1 MITIINIYNLRIR
14 PFLKRSLLRFLI
26 NFGYS
31 NSLNRIDLQIVNL
44 FNRMKGG
51 FFLEVGAA
59 DGVDCSNT
67 YLLEKKYNWKGILIE
82 PLLEQFILC
91 KKIRKK
97 SIVENYI
104 LTNEKEKDDV
114 FMISDE
120 GLESRVIV
128 EKDENS
134 YSEYF
139 EKASYKEKKPPRVVE
154 NKTLTQIL
162 NDHSIE
168 NIDIMSLDVEGYEY
182 KLLEGYDHNT
192 KIINYLIIETDI
204 EEFKE
209 FALLRGWQYIE
220 TWDGETNKNHL
231 FKLR

>member
-1 MITIINIYNLRIR
+1 MKILIKTYNRKVR
-14 PFLKRSLLRFLI
+14 PFLKRNLLKFLI

-44 FNRMKGG
+44 FNAMKGG
-51 FFLEVGAA
+51 FFLEIGAA

-104 LTNEKEKDDV
+104 LTNEKEKDNV
-114 FMISDE
+114 FRISDE

-128 EKDENS
+128 ENDENS

-139 EKASYKEKKPPRVVE
+139 EKISYKEKKQPRVVE

-162 NDHSIE
+162 NDHSIK

-192 KIINYLIIETDI
+192 KIINYLIVEADI
-204 EEFKE
+204 EVFKE
-209 FALLRGWQYIE
+209 FAQLRGWQYIE
-220 TWDGETNKNHL
+220 TWDGEANNNHL

>member
-1 MITIINIYNLRIR
+1 MKTLIKNYKHKIR
-14 PFLKRSLLRFLI
+14 PFLKRNLLRFLI

-31 NSLNRIDLQIVNL
+31 NSLNRIDLQITNL
-44 FNRMKGG
+44 FNEMKGG
-51 FFLEVGAA
+51 FFLEIGAA

-82 PLLEQFILC
+82 PLVEQFILC

-104 LTNEKEKDDV
+104 LTNEKEKDNI
-114 FMISDE
+114 FRISDE
-120 GLESRVIV
+120 GLMSRVIV
-128 EKDENS
+128 ENEEGS

-139 EKASYKEKKPPRVVE
+139 EKISYKEKKPSKIVE

-168 NIDIMSLDVEGYEY
+168 NVDIMSLDVEGYEY

-192 KIINYLIIETDI
+192 KIINYLIVEADLEI
-204 EEFKE
+204 FKE
-209 FALLRGWQYIE
+209 FAQLRGWRYIE
-220 TWDGETNKNHL
+220 TWDGAANNNHL